1 MIYPRMSHAIEKL
14 PPLGGT
20 ALTWLVTVA
29 MLLNGALTIA
39 VMLRY
44 NIRQIDPVPY
54 SLYDQL
60 IDAQYPDS
68 RIEERWPNMIVV
80 DEK

>member
-1 MIYPRMSHAIEKL
+1 MSHAIERL

-20 ALTWLVTVA
+20 ALTWLVTAA

-39 VMLRY
+39 AMLRY
-44 NIRQIDPVPY
+44 NIRQIDPAPH
-54 SLYDQL
+54 SRYDQL

-68 RIEERWPNMIVV
+68 RIEKRWPNMIILE
-80 DEK
+80 EKRG